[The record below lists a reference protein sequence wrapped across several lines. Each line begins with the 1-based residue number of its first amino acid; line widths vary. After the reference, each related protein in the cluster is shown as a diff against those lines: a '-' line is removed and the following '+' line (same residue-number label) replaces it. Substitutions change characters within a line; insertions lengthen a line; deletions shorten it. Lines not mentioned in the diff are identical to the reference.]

1 MSGTK
6 EVTLKMKHRR
16 PSGQRGRRNAH
27 GSVNELKT
35 DRRTAWTDS
44 PDWSRPRLCWCC
56 TEENYKMGS
65 AKRRKRLPV
74 QPMAYLEAE
83 DAEDAEE
90 V

>member
-1 MSGTK
+1 
-6 EVTLKMKHRR
+6 
-16 PSGQRGRRNAH
+16 
-27 GSVNELKT
+27 
-35 DRRTAWTDS
+35 
-44 PDWSRPRLCWCC
+44 
-56 TEENYKMGS
+56 MGS